1 MFPRRE
7 AEENQYHHIRIFMK
21 DIHGLGTVVTT
32 DVLVLGAG
40 GAGMCAALKARES
53 GAEVLVLDKGGTGWC
68 GQVPIGGGILAYVH
82 PENANAWAKKVTEQ
96 SYYFNN
102 QDWTHAFGEGMSK
115 ALTALAG
122 LGLSFLKK
130 NGEIDILNWG
140 PGIYVTLFD
149 APKSLVALKK
159 TANARGVKTMDKIY
173 AIDLLKHGDRAVG
186 AVGLGLVDGKTYI
199 FNAKAVIIAM
209 GGCGY
214 LHEKTYAS
222 CLGDG
227 AAMGYRA
234 GAQLINAEFGSGYVW
249 GAKVLGK
256 ELFGIHYYLYLENA
270 RGERIMGKY
279 YPELMTGKHSVY
291 TFDPRVIDAMQKEV
305 MAGLGPIYL
314 NLKGLTDAEIAGLA
328 EDQDTPLTHL
338 MANDNIKLL
347 REKAGIDITRER
359 IEMLPRYLYSG
370 GGMKIDTECRT
381 TLAGL
386 WAAGASSSNGWW
398 GVGGGQGGLGVASAA
413 VTGLRAGES
422 AGKYAVGAKLNAI
435 EYTEAK
441 RVIERTL
448 APMQKKGDTDAAEV
462 TYRIHDAVVPMKYNR
477 QREASRMK
485 EALGIVREAREK
497 LARVGA
503 ADFHDLAR
511 YHAAE
516 SMAMAAEF
524 TFRSALMREE
534 SRAGHFREDFPE
546 RDDKN
551 WFRWITIESK
561 PDGPAL
567 ATLPVPPGKYRLKPE

>member
-1 MFPRRE
+1 
-7 AEENQYHHIRIFMK
+7 MK
-21 DIHGLGTVVTT
+21 DIHGLGTVITT
-32 DVLVLGAG
+32 GVLVLGAG
-40 GAGMCAALKARES
+40 GAGMCAALKAKES
-53 GAEVLVLDKGGTGWC
+53 GADVLVLDKGGTGWC

-82 PENANAWAKKVTEQ
+82 PENVDAWAEKVTMQ
-96 SYYFNN
+96 SHYFND
-102 QDWTHAFGEGMSK
+102 QDWTHAFGEDMSK

-122 LGLSFLKK
+122 MGLTFLRK

-140 PGIYVTLFD
+140 PDIYVTLFD
-149 APKSLVALKK
+149 APESLVALKK
-159 TANARGVKTMDKIY
+159 TAKARGVKMRDKIY
-173 AIDLLKHGDRAVG
+173 VVDLLKNGDRVVG
-186 AVGLGLVDGKTYI
+186 AVGLGLVDGETYI
-199 FNAKAVIIAM
+199 FNAKAVIVAM

-234 GAQLINAEFGSGYVW
+234 GAQLVNAEFGSGYVW

-270 RGERIMGKY
+270 RGEKIMGKY
-279 YPELMTGKHSVY
+279 YPELMTGRHSVY

-305 MAGLGPIYL
+305 AAGLGPIYL
-314 NLKGLTDAEIAGLA
+314 NLKGLSDAEIAGLA

-347 REKAGIDITRER
+347 REKAGIDISKER

-370 GGMKIDTECRT
+370 GGMRIDTDCRT

-386 WAAGASSSNGWW
+386 WAAGASSSNSWSG
-398 GVGGGQGGLGVASAA
+398 GGGGQGGLGVASAA
-413 VTGLRAGES
+413 VTGFRAGES
-422 AGKYAVGAKLNAI
+422 AGKYAAAGKLDDI
-435 EYTEAK
+435 EYGEAK
-441 RVIERTL
+441 RVIERAM
-448 APMQKKGDTDAAEV
+448 APLQKKGDIDASEV
-462 TYRIHDAVVPMKYNR
+462 TYRVHDAVVPMKYNR
-477 QREASRMK
+477 QRAAGRLK
-485 EALGIVREAREK
+485 EALVIVREAREK

-551 WFRWITIESK
+551 WFKWITIESK
-561 PDGPAL
+561 QDRPAL
-567 ATLPVPPGKYRLKPE
+567 ATLPVPIDKYRLKP